1 MSNLAIL
8 LSALVAVTS
17 LVIFV
22 WALTGLLVQRFGYEN
37 RKINSRL
44 RQLRPLINIQ
54 SLNSKSLEVNSKRNA
69 IYEFLDQY
77 QLIQHLR
84 VQLDRTNLN
93 IDADS
98 FVLLMTLIFIG
109 VFVGL
114 KLIGSAFIAAFIGA
128 AIFAALPVLYLK
140 TLIDHRQELLEEQL
154 PNILDF
160 ISRGMQAGH
169 TFVSSLQMAAVESP
183 EPIASEFQLTFQEI
197 SFGKTIQSAMDDLA
211 RRVDCQEMRYFAVA
225 VFINHEVGGNLAA
238 LLTSVAQ
245 LIRERLKLKLS
256 IHALTGEARTSAW
269 ILGALPFVVGLLLFI
284 VRPEF
289 ISLLWTD
296 PQGRSM
302 MFYTVVLMLIGIY
315 WMSRLSRIKY

>member
-1 MSNLAIL
+1 MTC
-8 LSALVAVTS
+8 LVV
-17 LVIFV
+17 FV
-22 WALTGLLVQRFGYEN
+22 WALSGLIVSRYGYAS
-37 RKINSRL
+37 RKVNSRL
-44 RQLRPLINIQ
+44 HQLRPFINVQ
-54 SLNSKSLEVNSKRNA
+54 HLASKLTKVDSKRNA
-69 IYEFLDQY
+69 IHEFFHQY
-77 QLIQHLR
+77 KLIQALS
-84 VQLDRTNLN
+84 VQLDRAKLN
-93 IDADS
+93 IDADI
-98 FVLLMTLIFIG
+98 FVISMGVIFVV
-109 VFVGL
+109 VFVVL
-114 KLIGSAFIAAFIGA
+114 KAIGSTFIAALIGA
-128 AIFAALPVLYLK
+128 VIFAALPVLYLK
-140 TLIDHRQELLEEQL
+140 TLVDRRQELMEEQL

-169 TFVSSLQMAAVESP
+169 TFVSSLQMAAEESP
-183 EPIASEFQLTFQEI
+183 EPICSEFQLTFQEI
-197 SFGKTIQSAMDDLA
+197 SFGKAIQSAMDDLA

-269 ILGALPFVVGLLLFI
+269 ILGCLPFVVGFLLFI

-289 ISLLWTD
+289 VSLLWTD

-302 MFYTVVLMLIGIY
+302 MFYTIVLMLIGIY